1 MSCGGDT
8 TCGCGGEAKPSRA
21 STRRDVVL
29 MDRKGR
35 PFDRP
40 RRADFRSEGEYFD
53 AFDDYRRRVS
63 DAMSNRGMQLGLE
76 RDPPH
81 KPRGFA
87 ALTPEQ
93 RSAISRKG
101 ARAAAALG
109 TGHRFTREEASVAGK
124 KGGQMGGRGR
134 ARKPHSKKDA
144 LDNPT
149 RREIIGQLVGGP
161 LAVAEIART
170 LPISRPAVSQHL
182 KVLKDAG
189 LVEGRTVG
197 RQRVYQVAARG
208 LEKEDPVNVAVGVA
222 IRKARE
228 AAGVS
233 TRDLGHMTGLGD
245 SLVYKFESGEEG
257 LSPSAMTKIANALDD
272 LLCPDKPG
280 GCVRSFFDRARA
292 QVERAQERAQE
303 RDATYEAAKRHGRY
317 LDANARR
324 DVTNRDETNASLFA
338 RSARSARDP
347 GTLVV
352 GGLYYLEWDAHDEG
366 DEGSYVYQGIYP
378 QTGAG
383 MFRRVSR
390 VPSQRVT
397 LYLFPHEVR
406 YLELLE
412 RPRGVPTPRPR
423 GVPAPP
429 SSGPRRLAAPEL
441 FPGRV
446 LARRVRAFPRVWDE
460 GIVGPAIARAAQ
472 FQGYRRIDGVMF
484 GVWSAN
490 GVLYAQ
496 PRRP

>member
-1 MSCGGDT
+1 MSCSGDT
-8 TCGCGGEAKPSRA
+8 TCGCSHEAKASRA

-29 MDRKGR
+29 TDRKGR
-35 PFDRP
+35 PFNRP
-40 RRADFRSEGEYFD
+40 RRADFRTESEYLD
-53 AFDDYRRRVS
+53 AYDDYRRRVS
-63 DAMSNRGMQLGLE
+63 EAMSNRGMQLALE
-76 RDPPH
+76 RDRDPS

-134 ARKPHSKKDA
+134 PRKPHSKKDA

-149 RREIIGQLVGGP
+149 RRAIIEQLVGGP

-189 LVEGRTVG
+189 LVTDRTVG

-245 SLVYKFESGEEG
+245 SLIYKFESGEEG
-257 LSPSAMTKIANALDD
+257 LSPSAMTKIANTLDD

-292 QVERAQERAQE
+292 QIEYAQERAQE

-324 DVTNRDETNASLFA
+324 NASRFA

-347 GTLVV
+347 STLVV

-366 DEGSYVYQGIYP
+366 DEGTYVYQGIYP
-378 QTGAG
+378 ETGAG

-390 VPSQRVT
+390 VPAQRVT
-397 LYLFPHEVR
+397 LYLFPHEIR
-406 YLELLE
+406 YLELLHLYLS
-412 RPRGVPTPRPR
+412 PRGGPR

-429 SSGPRRLAAPEL
+429 GSAPRSRRAPEL
-441 FPGRV
+441 HSGRV
-446 LARRVRAFPRVWDE
+446 LIRLKRNRVWDE
-460 GIVGPAIARAAQ
+460 GIAGEKVARAAR
-472 FQGYRRIDGVMF
+472 FEGFRRIDGEMF
-484 GVWSAN
+484 GVWSVN
-490 GVLYAQ
+490 DVLYAQ

>member
-1 MSCGGDT
+1 MSCSGDT
-8 TCGCGGEAKPSRA
+8 TCGCSHEAKASRA
-21 STRRDVVL
+21 SARRTSSVRRDVVL
-29 MDRKGR
+29 TDRKGR

-40 RRADFRSEGEYFD
+40 RRADFRSEGEYLD

-63 DAMSNRGMQLGLE
+63 DAMSSRGMQLSLE
-76 RDPPH
+76 RDRDPS

-109 TGHRFTREEASVAGK
+109 TGHRFTRAEAIVAGK

-134 ARKPHSKKDA
+134 LRKPHSKKDA

-149 RREIIGQLVGGP
+149 RREIIEQLVGGP

-170 LPISRPAVSQHL
+170 LPMISRPAVSQHL

-189 LVEGRTVG
+189 LVTDRTVG

-245 SLVYKFESGEEG
+245 SLIYKFESGEEG
-257 LSPSAMTKIANALDD
+257 LSPSAMTKIAHALDD

-280 GCVRSFFDRARA
+280 GCVRSFFERARA
-292 QVERAQERAQE
+292 QITQE

-317 LDANARR
+317 LDANAR
-324 DVTNRDETNASLFA
+324 AH
-338 RSARSARDP
+338 RDP
-347 GTLVV
+347 SKTEMIV

-366 DEGSYVYQGIYP
+366 DEGTYVYEGVYP

-383 MFRRVSR
+383 MFRRRSR
-390 VPSQRVT
+390 VPKQRVV

-406 YLELLE
+406 YLELLA
-412 RPRGVPTPRPR
+412 RPRTTGSRGVPI
-423 GVPAPP
+423 PP
-429 SSGPRRLAAPEL
+429 ESGPRSRRAPEL

-446 LARRVRAFPRVWDE
+446 LTRPFYAVPRVWDE
-460 GIVGPAIARAAQ
+460 GIVGPSIARMVQ
-472 FQGYRRIDGVMF
+472 FHGFRRIDDEIF
-484 GVWSAN
+484 GVWSLN